1 MNFSCSGNITKWTF
15 VARSRIGEGRGQYPL
30 FQLWR
35 HNGTGRYERVHESS
49 SDSEEMFRTVADK
62 SGLTVAEYVPQNPV
76 PFQADDI
83 LGVYQPGGVT
93 DRRLSLWFASV
104 PSNYGYHNYF
114 RDLVMSLKVFN
125 TDESGTGNDYPLVA
139 VNTSE
144 NQQFKSAAYEPP
156 AVCCS

>member
-1 MNFSCSGNITKWTF
+1 M
-15 VARSRIGEGRGQYPL
+15 ARSQTGKGHDQYPL

-35 HNGTGRYERVHESS
+35 PNGTGRYERVHESS

-62 SGLTVAEYVPQNPV
+62 SGLTVAEYVPKNPV

-104 PSNYGYHNYF
+104 PTTVITTI
-114 RDLVMSLKVFN
+114 LVMSLEVFN
-125 TDESGTGNDYPLVA
+125 TDES
-139 VNTSE
+139 
-144 NQQFKSAAYEPP
+144 
-156 AVCCS
+156 